1 MSVSKKDVDYI
12 KELARLRVSEEEAE
26 GLVKDLNSILKYVDQ
41 LNEVDTDAVEMLVN
55 PLYIENVYREDV
67 VESSLTSEDFLM
79 NAPERVED
87 YLKVPSVI
95 DREEV

>member
-87 YLKVPSVI
+87 YLKVPRVI
-95 DREEV
+95 DREEA

>member
-79 NAPERVED
+79 NVPERVED

-95 DREEV
+95 DREEA

>member
-1 MSVSKKDVDYI
+1 M
-12 KELARLRVSEEEAE
+12 
-26 GLVKDLNSILKYVDQ
+26 
-41 LNEVDTDAVEMLVN
+41 N

-95 DREEV
+95 DREEA

>member
-41 LNEVDTDAVEMLVN
+41 HNEVDTDAVEMLVN

-95 DREEV
+95 DREEA

>member
-1 MSVSKKDVDYI
+1 MSVSKKDVDCI

-95 DREEV
+95 DREEA

>member
-41 LNEVDTDAVEMLVN
+41 LNEVNTDAVEMLVN

-95 DREEV
+95 DREDA

>member
-1 MSVSKKDVDYI
+1 MSVSKKDVEYI

-26 GLVKDLNSILKYVDQ
+26 GLVKDLNSILKYVEQ

-67 VESSLTSEDFLM
+67 VEESLSSEDFLK

-95 DREEV
+95 DREDA

>member
-95 DREEV
+95 DREEA

>member
-26 GLVKDLNSILKYVDQ
+26 GLVKDLNSILKYVEQ

-67 VESSLTSEDFLM
+67 VEESLSSEDFLK

-95 DREEV
+95 DREDA

>member
-12 KELARLRVSEEEAE
+12 KELARLRVSEEEAD

-95 DREEV
+95 DREEA

>member
-55 PLYIENVYREDV
+55 PLYIENVSREDV

-95 DREEV
+95 DREEA

>member
-12 KELARLRVSEEEAE
+12 KELARLRVSEEEAD

-67 VESSLTSEDFLM
+67 VESSLTSEEFLM

-95 DREEV
+95 DREEA

>member
-41 LNEVDTDAVEMLVN
+41 LNEVDTDTVEMLVN

-95 DREEV
+95 DREEA

>member
-55 PLYIENVYREDV
+55 PLYIESVYREDV

-95 DREEV
+95 DREEA

>member
-41 LNEVDTDAVEMLVN
+41 LNEVDTDAVERLVN

-95 DREEV
+95 DREEA

>member
-12 KELARLRVSEEEAE
+12 KELARLRVSEEEAD

-67 VESSLTSEDFLM
+67 VESSLNTEDFLM

-95 DREEV
+95 DREEA

>member
-12 KELARLRVSEEEAE
+12 KELARLRVSEEETE

-41 LNEVDTDAVEMLVN
+41 LKELDTDAVEILVN
-55 PLYIENVYREDV
+55 PLYLENVFREDV
-67 VESSLTSEDFLM
+67 VEGSLSSEDFLR

-95 DREEV
+95 GGEEE

>member
-1 MSVSKKDVDYI
+1 MAVSRKDVDYI
-12 KELARLRVSEEEAE
+12 KELARLHTSEEEKD
-26 GLVKDLNSILKYVDQ
+26 GLVTDLNMILSYVDKLQ
-41 LNEVDTDAVEMLVN
+41 ELDTDEVEILVN

-67 VESSLTSEDFLM
+67 VEESLTTEDFLM

-95 DREEV
+95 DREDA

>member
-26 GLVKDLNSILKYVDQ
+26 GLVKDLNSILKYVEQ

-55 PLYIENVYREDV
+55 PLYIENIYREDV
-67 VESSLTSEDFLM
+67 VEESLSSEDFLK

-95 DREEV
+95 DREDA